1 MNFLLHFTDPGMTPK
16 QVDTDSKDWSVVEA
30 ELQQHSDNYTRVII
44 TFPDATRLDLWRPVG
59 HTYWLPF
66 SCRQWFT
73 ENYPDA
79 L

>member
-1 MNFLLHFTDPGMTPK
+1 MDFHLRFTDPGMHPK
-16 QVDTDSKDWSVVEA
+16 EIDTESKDWSVVEDHLKA
-30 ELQQHSDNYTRVII
+30 NTPNYTRVTI

-59 HTYWLPF
+59 HSMWLPF